1 MSEKTVRPQQQPLR
15 FSRVEPACR
24 PIEIHVEPE
33 RVTADDRHREG
44 WIGPIRWRTD
54 ETSAELLER
63 LVAVYVLCQLAGVR
77 MADFKT
83 PVRDARRIL
92 RQYRLTG
99 STRFRPPPATIL
111 TPAFRTVEWEREIGV
126 QPLKRVAHEQADRGS
141 RGFFLSHRVN
151 ESRRGFASDLGS
163 GIRRWRFGL
172 FQPNSRVAARESY

>member
-63 LVAVYVLCQLAGVR
+63 LCQSLFELCMPKRVPTDNGLERKGAAGH
-77 MADFKT
+77 
-83 PVRDARRIL
+83 ARR
-92 RQYRLTG
+92 
-99 STRFRPPPATIL
+99 
-111 TPAFRTVEWEREIGV
+111 
-126 QPLKRVAHEQADRGS
+126 
-141 RGFFLSHRVN
+141 
-151 ESRRGFASDLGS
+151 
-163 GIRRWRFGL
+163 
-172 FQPNSRVAARESY
+172 